1 MNEKARDAQK
11 EEMRKA
17 YDVLRHLKKKIGA
30 EVFNE
35 EYRVVMSELKESL
48 GIGSRKNKKVNALAS
63 KNEQNNEE
71 AVNIQENE
79 DDYSDN
85 EEFKQEDG
93 QEDG

>member
-63 KNEQNNEE
+63 TNEQNNEE

-93 QEDG
+93 

>member
-17 YDVLRHLKKKIGA
+17 YEVLRHLKKKIGA

-48 GIGSRKNKKVNALAS
+48 GIGRKNKKANGLAS
-63 KNEQNNEE
+63 TNEQNNEQ

-85 EEFKQEDG
+85 EEFQQEDG
-93 QEDG
+93 

>member
-1 MNEKARDAQK
+1 
-11 EEMRKA
+11 MRKA

-63 KNEQNNEE
+63 TNEQNNEE

-93 QEDG
+93 

>member
-1 MNEKARDAQK
+1 
-11 EEMRKA
+11 MRKA

-63 KNEQNNEE
+63 TNEQNNEE

-85 EEFKQEDG
+85 EEFKQENG